1 MSALPRRSTRRRML
15 KANGFFRSKSQ
26 LSFKEWLQL
35 TKQTGERGVEY
46 SKENTDAMDKSI
58 AEQLEAKE
66 VSLIGTWKES
76 GYNDKEI
83 EMLRTANAIY
93 VVKDRSSWKEDK
105 KVARQAINAARQSY
119 LERTA

>member
-1 MSALPRRSTRRRML
+1 MNTLPRRSTRRRML

-35 TKQTGERGVEY
+35 TKQTGEKGAEY
-46 SKENTDAMDKSI
+46 SKENANAMDKSI

-66 VSLIGTWKES
+66 IACINTWKEF

-105 KVARQAINAARQSY
+105 KIAREAINSARQSY

>member
-1 MSALPRRSTRRRML
+1 MSTLPRRSIRRRML
-15 KANGFFRSKSQ
+15 KANGFFRSKNQ

-35 TKQTGERGVEY
+35 TKQTGERGAEY
-46 SKENTDAMDKSI
+46 SKTNADAMDKSI

-66 VSLIGTWKES
+66 VSLVGSWKEA

-83 EMLRTANAIY
+83 ELLRSANAIY
-93 VVKDRSSWKEDK
+93 AVKYRPTWKEDK
-105 KVARQAINAARQSY
+105 KIAREAINTARQSY